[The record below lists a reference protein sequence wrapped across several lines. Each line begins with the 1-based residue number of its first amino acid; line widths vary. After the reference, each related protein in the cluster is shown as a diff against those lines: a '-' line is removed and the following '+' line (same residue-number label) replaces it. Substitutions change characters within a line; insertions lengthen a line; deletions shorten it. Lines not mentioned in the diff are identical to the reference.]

1 MCGIAGIWYLSK
13 KPLAKEKLIRFT
25 DSLSHRG
32 PDDGSYWIDRCGF
45 LGLGHRKLSIL
56 DPSPLGNQPMPYAND
71 RYRIVYNGEVFNF
84 LELKRELEIKNY
96 QFRTNTDTE
105 VILAAYDCWGKDCLN
120 KFNGMWA
127 FAIWDELQ
135 QSLFL
140 ARDRFGIKP
149 LYYTYKSH
157 DTFAFASETYAF
169 KFLDGF
175 NREFNKKHLA
185 INIADSFS
193 LEGHGHT
200 IYKNIFQVLPGHY
213 LEINAKTIGIQQ
225 NRWWSTLSSTTEFSD
240 NYFEQVEYFR
250 ELFFDAIKL
259 RTPKV
264 IPFASA
270 LSGGLDSS
278 SIYCGIYHIMN
289 NATAHGTMPDNWQKA
304 FVATFPGTSIDER
317 CYAEQVIEFT
327 KGEVEY
333 TVPDLTK
340 LAQKIK
346 DTTVLFDNIYLTPM
360 LPICEIYS
368 AMKRMKIKIS
378 MDGHGVDE
386 MLFGYPSM
394 MESIIQLKYNGS
406 LHKHNDIL
414 ETMLNMNS
422 SHDRDLIRKRLTN
435 NSYSGILSG
444 IKSIAKKVLP
454 DVVKQFLTKY
464 RIAGNEFGINLNG
477 RPYSLTNEPYNI
489 ENLSLEQRIPFQT
502 FHITLLPTILR
513 NFDRASM
520 QSGIEIRMPF
530 MDYRLVSFIF
540 SIPFTSKV
548 GDGHVKRIVKDAMKG
563 IIPEAIRTRKWK
575 VGFNAPMEEWFSGEL
590 KEFILDEINSSVF
603 MHADVW
609 NGNAVRQFAEKRI
622 KEKSWT
628 HDDCI
633 TFWPVLNAHLLISNN
648 NQS

>member
-13 KPLAKEKLIRFT
+13 RPLAKEKLIRFT

-56 DPSPLGNQPMPYAND
+56 DPSPLGNQPMLYAND

-84 LELKRELEIKNY
+84 LELKRELEIKKY
-96 QFRTNTDTE
+96 QFRTTTDTE

-127 FAIWDELQ
+127 FAIWDELK

-149 LYYTYKSH
+149 LYYTYKY
-157 DTFAFASETYAF
+157 DDKFAFASETYAF
-169 KFLDGF
+169 RFLDGF
-175 NREFNKKHLA
+175 NREFNKEHLA

-200 IYKNIFQVLPGHY
+200 IYKNIFQLLPGHY
-213 LEINAKTIGIQQ
+213 LEINAKTTDIQQ

-240 NYFEQVEYFR
+240 NYFEQVQYFR

-278 SIYCGIYHIMN
+278 SVYCGIYHIMN
-289 NATAHGTMPDNWQKA
+289 NATADGTTSNNWQKA

-394 MESIIQLKYNGS
+394 MESIIKLKYNGS
-406 LHKHNDIL
+406 LHQHNDIL

-548 GDGHVKRIVKDAMKG
+548 GDGYSKRIVRDAMKG
-563 IIPEAIRTRKWK
+563 IIPETIRARKWK

-590 KEFILDEINSSVF
+590 KEFILDEVNSSVF
-603 MHADVW
+603 MHTDVW
-609 NGNAVRQFAEKRI
+609 NGNAVRQFAEKKIR
-622 KEKSWT
+622 EKSWT